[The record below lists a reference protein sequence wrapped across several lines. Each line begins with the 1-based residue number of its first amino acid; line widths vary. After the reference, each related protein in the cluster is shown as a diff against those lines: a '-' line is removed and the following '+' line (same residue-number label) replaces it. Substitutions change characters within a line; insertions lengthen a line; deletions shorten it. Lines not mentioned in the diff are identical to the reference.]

1 MHCVQ
6 NSDPSRK
13 EVKQV
18 VDMSKNDRSLH
29 AVRFEVVLNNGS
41 KRKMPACAIE
51 NENPKALREF
61 FEVRPDKRSRYNA
74 LAALAAKALSDK

>member
-13 EVKQV
+13 KVHSI

-51 NENPKALREF
+51 KENPKALPEF
-61 FEVRPDKRSRYNA
+61 FARRPEKERRYE
-74 LAALAAKALSDK
+74 ALAAKALIDK